1 MLELAELSCGYGEVV
16 AVQRLTLRLEPGRM
30 LALIGPNGAG
40 KSSTLAAVAGHV
52 KLFGGALRYEGE
64 SLERLTPGERAAR
77 GIAWVP
83 EGRRLFGDLTVRE
96 NLTVGGYVR
105 PRRAEAANLERVV
118 TLFPRV
124 GERLRQLAGSLSGGE
139 QQMVAIGRALMAEPR
154 LLMIDEL
161 SLGLMP
167 KAVMQIYAAL
177 ARLRAEGLAIL
188 LVEQNTRHA
197 LGAADS
203 AVIVESGRDVWSG
216 SAAEAAADPALLRHY
231 LGSA

>member
-16 AVQRLTLRLEPGRM
+16 AVQRLSLRLDAGRM
-30 LALIGPNGAG
+30 LALIGPTAAG
-40 KSSTLAAVAGHV
+40 KSSTLGAIAGHV
-52 KLFGGALRYEGE
+52 KVFGGALRYAGE
-64 SLERLTPGERAAR
+64 PLDRLAPGARAAR

-96 NLTVGGYVR
+96 NLTVGGFVR
-105 PRRAEAANLERVV
+105 PRRAEARNLERVV
-118 TLFPRV
+118 ALFPRV

-167 KAVMQIYAAL
+167 KAVTQIYAAL

-197 LGAADS
+197 LAAADS
-203 AVIVESGRDVWSG
+203 AVIVESGRDAWSG

-231 LGSA
+231 LGSG

>member
-1 MLELAELSCGYGEVV
+1 
-16 AVQRLTLRLEPGRM
+16 VQRLSLRLEAGRM

-40 KSSTLAAVAGHV
+40 KSSALGAVAGHV
-52 KLFGGALRYEGE
+52 KVLGGRLTYDGAT
-64 SLERLTPGERAAR
+64 LERLTPGERAAR

-96 NLTVGGYVR
+96 NLTVGGFVR
-105 PRRAEAANLERVV
+105 TRRAEAANLERVV
-118 TLFPRV
+118 ALFPRV
-124 GERLRQLAGSLSGGE
+124 GERLRQLAASLSGGE

-167 KAVMQIYAAL
+167 KAVTQIYQAL
-177 ARLRAEGLAIL
+177 ARLRAEGMAIL

-216 SAAEAAADPALLRHY
+216 SAAEAARDPALLGHY
-231 LGSA
+231 LGHG